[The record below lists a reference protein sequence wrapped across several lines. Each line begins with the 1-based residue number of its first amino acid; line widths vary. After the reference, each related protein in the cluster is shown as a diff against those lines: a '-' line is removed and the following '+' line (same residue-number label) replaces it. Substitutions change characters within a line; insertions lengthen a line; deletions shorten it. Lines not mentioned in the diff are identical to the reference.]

1 MLRHTNPHCL
11 VDIFYEEKEELIL
24 IALHET
30 KEVQLW
36 LLLLFFFF
44 YQWRYGKGPR
54 MSAILKIELSE
65 QKTN

>member
-36 LLLLFFFF
+36 LLLLLFFFF
-44 YQWRYGKGPR
+44 
-54 MSAILKIELSE
+54 
-65 QKTN
+65 TNEDMEKARE

>member
-11 VDIFYEEKEELIL
+11 VDIFCEEKEELIL

-36 LLLLFFFF
+36 LLFF
-44 YQWRYGKGPR
+44 YYFFINEDMEKAR
-54 MSAILKIELSE
+54 E
-65 QKTN
+65 